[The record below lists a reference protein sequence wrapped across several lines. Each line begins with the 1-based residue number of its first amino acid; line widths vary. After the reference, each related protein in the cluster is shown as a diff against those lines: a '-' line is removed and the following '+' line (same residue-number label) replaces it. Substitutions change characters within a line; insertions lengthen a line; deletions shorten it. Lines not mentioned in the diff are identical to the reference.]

1 MNDFEFMFALF
12 GLLLGLSI
20 AEVLGGAARSI
31 EERLQP
37 RPGWR
42 IGWLTPLL
50 AAFVL
55 LDLLSFWNA
64 AWTVR
69 SLDKV
74 SGESLM
80 LVTAFA
86 SAYYMAARLVF
97 PRDLDGLDD
106 LDTHFFRV
114 RRIVLGILIVL
125 LVVQM
130 AFYASIP
137 AILPRLLA
145 PANLVMT
152 TILGLLLILGMVVRQ
167 RSWAILLMVMLVARY
182 VLGYLIF

>member
-37 RPGWR
+37 RPAWR

-55 LDLLSFWNA
+55 LDLLSFWGS
-64 AWTVR
+64 AWVVR
-69 SLDKV
+69 SLVRV

-97 PRDLDGLDD
+97 PRDTADLQSLDE
-106 LDTHFFRV
+106 HFFRV
-114 RRIVLGILIVL
+114 RRIVLGILLIL
-125 LVVQM
+125 LAVQIGW
-130 AFYASIP
+130 YASIP
-137 AILPRLLA
+137 EMSARLFRPLPLGLTALLA
-145 PANLVMT
+145 VLLVLAM
-152 TILGLLLILGMVVRQ
+152 LVRD
-167 RSWAILLMVMLVARY
+167 RRWAIILMAMLVARY